1 MAPHVFGLEDDQ
13 ILILSLSVHV
23 RYRRPQNAWWREE
36 SRTCSNKIKTATD
49 FTVTPCLFELPSAR
63 VRCTYFRIRK
73 LHACNFRPL
82 LFLNRSQKM
91 QEHANVLIHTGHKVE
106 RDTAHNI
113 YSESSARISYVY
125 CKHQQK
131 SQVMKQLLKRLSRTL
146 EDITDLSEGPQRK
159 SPGRE

>member
-49 FTVTPCLFELPSAR
+49 FTVTPRLFELPSAR

-106 RDTAHNI
+106 RDTVLNYTVRAVPGLAMCIVNI
-113 YSESSARISYVY
+113 SRRV
-125 CKHQQK
+125 
-131 SQVMKQLLKRLSRTL
+131 RL
-146 EDITDLSEGPQRK
+146 
-159 SPGRE
+159 